1 MSVPDSNIT
10 ASALTSARAQLEA
23 AFADVPMSDRVR
35 RVVQASSD
43 TQRGVFTLDGRMVDT
58 SVWLLARRLL
68 GLPV

>member
-1 MSVPDSNIT
+1 MSLPDSTVT

-43 TQRGVFTLDGRMVDT
+43 TQSGVFTLDGRMVHAL
-58 SVWLLARRLL
+58 VWLLARRLL